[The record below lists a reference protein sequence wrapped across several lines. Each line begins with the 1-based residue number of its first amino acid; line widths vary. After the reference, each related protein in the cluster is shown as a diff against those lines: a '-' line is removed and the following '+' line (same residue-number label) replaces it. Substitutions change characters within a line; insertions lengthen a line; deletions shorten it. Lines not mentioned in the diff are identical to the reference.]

1 MHKIKR
7 AGHLPATHRGWSKV
21 QDRDFK
27 AGEAVSPVTGWAM
40 MPLVEHDSLLLR
52 LDFLTES
59 SSADPSRS
67 GRGRVYAVTSEQL
80 QLLLDSLQTQLDKL
94 QPVPA
99 SPSH

>member
-1 MHKIKR
+1 M
-7 AGHLPATHRGWSKV
+7 

-52 LDFLTES
+52 LDFLAEP
-59 SSADPSRS
+59 SSAASARS

-80 QLLLDSLQTQLDKL
+80 QLLLDSLRAQLDKL
-94 QPVPA
+94 QPGPA
-99 SPSH
+99 GPRH